1 MDHKDVLTEEETQA
15 LRESDLTADD
25 DDLRAL
31 REGEV
36 RDLHPD
42 HWERIVADQVPAL
55 ESISERMISLLKT
68 TGREFFQESVEITV
82 MPSLAYRWGD
92 YARQLPVP
100 TGLNIIRIKPNDLRG
115 VICMSS
121 EFIFALVDVFFGGN
135 GYGERSLDVGDFT
148 PMEQRLVR
156 RFVDRVCA
164 DMKEAWSPFIE
175 LDFEPE
181 SIATNPIFASVAGG
195 SDAVSV
201 SGFEFQIREQTFE
214 LQTVFPSRLVEPLRF
229 LQDAGQA
236 EGSAAESIK
245 WRNQLKNDVR
255 DARLNLRAILA
266 ETRINLREITR
277 ARPGDVISMEPPA
290 GITILAGEEP
300 VAEGAFGVCNGRN
313 AVQIHRLINARL
325 LGEKHG

>member
-15 LRESDLTADD
+15 LRDSDLNDD
-25 DDLRAL
+25 TEESTGMRD
-31 REGEV
+31 GEV

-68 TGREFFQESVEITV
+68 TGREFFQESVDISV
-82 MPSLAYRWGD
+82 MPGLSYRWGD

-100 TGLNIIRIKPNDLRG
+100 TGLNVIRIKPNDLKG

-135 GYGERSLDVGDFT
+135 GKGERSLEVGDFT

-164 DMKEAWSPFIE
+164 DMQEAWSPFIDLE
-175 LDFEPE
+175 FQVEGM
-181 SIATNPIFASVAGG
+181 ATNPIFASVAGG

-201 SGFEFQIREQTFE
+201 SGFKFEIRDQHFE
-214 LQTVFPSRLVEPLRF
+214 LQTVFPARLVEPLRF

-236 EGSAAESIK
+236 EESAAESMK
-245 WRNQLKNDVR
+245 WRAQLKNDVR
-255 DARLNLRAILA
+255 DAQIGLRAVLA
-266 ETRINLREITR
+266 ETRINLRDIT
-277 ARPGDVISMEPPA
+277 AAKPGDVIAMEQPS
-290 GITILAGEEP
+290 GITIFAGDEP
-300 VAEGAFGVCNGRN
+300 VAEGTFGVYNGSN
-313 AVQIHRLINARL
+313 AVQVSRLINGRI
-325 LGEKHG
+325 LGESHD